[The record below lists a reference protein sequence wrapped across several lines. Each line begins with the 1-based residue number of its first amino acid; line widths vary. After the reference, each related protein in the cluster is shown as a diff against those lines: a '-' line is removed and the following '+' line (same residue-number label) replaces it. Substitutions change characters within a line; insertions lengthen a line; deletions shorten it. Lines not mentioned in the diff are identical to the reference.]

1 MFTSNS
7 LLAINGAMTTNLI
20 SRVKQWADTVK
31 RDVHAIWLAG
41 RDPRTPWLAK
51 ALALAVAAY
60 AISPIDLIP
69 DFIPIIGYLDDL
81 IIVPFGIILVIRL
94 IPPELMAEHR
104 LVALANPKRLVSRVA
119 ALFVIAAWI
128 VCLALLTLYYFRE
141 R

>member
-1 MFTSNS
+1 M
-7 LLAINGAMTTNLI
+7 I
-20 SRVKQWADTVK
+20 SRARQWAGTVK

-51 ALALAVAAY
+51 AIALVVAGY

-81 IIVPFGIILVIRL
+81 IIVPLGIILVIRL

-104 LVALANPKRLVSRVA
+104 LAAVLSPERPVSRIA
-119 ALFVIAAWI
+119 AFFVIAIW
-128 VCLALLTLYYFRE
+128 VFCLTLLALYHFRKM
-141 R
+141 